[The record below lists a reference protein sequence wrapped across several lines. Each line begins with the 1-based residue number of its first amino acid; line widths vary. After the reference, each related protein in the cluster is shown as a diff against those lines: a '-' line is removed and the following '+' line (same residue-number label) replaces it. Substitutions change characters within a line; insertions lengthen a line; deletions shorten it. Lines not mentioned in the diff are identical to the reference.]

1 MKSPQPVD
9 ITAMLEAWNRGDEKA
24 LSEVI
29 PLVYRDLR
37 AIARRHIGRF
47 PVPVVQSGSL
57 AHEAYLKLVQ
67 VRGIKCHNRA
77 HFLALCS
84 QMIRR
89 ILVDH
94 ARKRHTAKRGG
105 LLEVSL
111 DEALL
116 GNKAR
121 GVDVEALNEALNSLA
136 GTDPRKARVV
146 ELRFF
151 GGLSVGETAE
161 VLGFSEETITRDWKM
176 AKAWLFREL
185 MRSPAAR

>member
-1 MKSPQPVD
+1 MNSPQPVD
-9 ITAMLEAWNRGDEKA
+9 ITVMLEAWNRGDEKA

-105 LLEVSL
+105 LLEVPL

-185 MRSPAAR
+185 MRSPAVR

>member
-1 MKSPQPVD
+1 MNSPQPVD

-105 LLEVSL
+105 LLEVPL

-161 VLGFSEETITRDWKM
+161 VLGVFRRDHYARLENGQGM
-176 AKAWLFREL
+176 AV
-185 MRSPAAR
+185 P

>member
-1 MKSPQPVD
+1 MNSPQPVD
-9 ITAMLEAWNRGDEKA
+9 ITVMLEAWNRGDEKA

-89 ILVDH
+89 ILVDY

-105 LLEVSL
+105 LLEVPL

-161 VLGFSEETITRDWKM
+161 VLGVSEETITRDWKM

-185 MRSPAAR
+185 MRSPAVR